1 MKAKLKRM
9 RKYGSIFFGLTMKH
23 YFRNFQRDTGPDV
36 IYTISTKFFLEIFFE
51 TIDTDKDFLSRFR
64 PTRVVSF
71 LLDCGFPLHLPVVLV
86 KPPPSLEFD
95 PEAAVHPVG
104 WDQWPRI
111 RRCYRPAA
119 HRLLTSLGQW
129 YSLEAHAL

>member
-1 MKAKLKRM
+1 MLFPQFSA
-9 RKYGSIFFGLTMKH
+9 
-23 YFRNFQRDTGPDV
+23 
-36 IYTISTKFFLEIFFE
+36 KFFLEISLE
-51 TIDTDKDFLSRFR
+51 TIDTDKDLLRHFYANIM
-64 PTRVVSF
+64 VVSF
-71 LLDCGFPLHLPVVLV
+71 LLDYGFSVHLPVVLV

-95 PEAAVHPVG
+95 PEALVHQVG